1 MKIEI
6 SSLPHTLRLKG
17 VLFIILSFI
26 FVQQLFGQATPTV
39 TITGPDTVC
48 PKNFHPNGTIGNTYT
63 ATAMLWGQNIVCSSW
78 QWIISENGFPVAS
91 GLGNTI
97 SNYAFPGVG
106 TYRIQF
112 FTTCGPFNI
121 EKNLYVTSR
130 VKMPNPIQHVTAPI
144 MCNPGQEYFY
154 ATNPPLDLSDIS
166 CYYHYLYHWTA
177 PTGWSIDGGGN
188 SKEGGASVKIVAPAN
203 TPYGAYNISVQAT
216 IPSGQPGNPFKSAQ
230 VNYTIRV
237 GQFNSSEIYVTG
249 SQPVCNGNIYMY
261 TAVVPGGHK
270 NGYIY
275 SWYYPSGWSVQQTLS
290 NTITLYVPTYNSS
303 YGPVRFSVNTGCGSP
318 TGYSGITTYP
328 CNYTMYGNFMI
339 YPNPAVG
346 ELNVEYILSED
357 LKADQNVDSKSETT
371 HSSSAQEDDFKI
383 ELYDKYQKLVKT
395 GNSKLG
401 KVTLETQDL
410 QPGTYFLHIYFGK
423 EVFTNQIIIK

>member
-1 MKIEI
+1 
-6 SSLPHTLRLKG
+6 L
-17 VLFIILSFI
+17 V
-26 FVQQLFGQATPTV
+26 GQTVNVSGPT
-39 TITGPDTVC
+39 TVC
-48 PKNFHPNGTIGNTYT
+48 PNNFYPGGTTGHTYT
-63 ATAMLWGQNIVCSSW
+63 ASAYLAGQEITCGW
-78 QWIISENGFPVAS
+78 QWIISLDGFGIAS
-91 GLGNTI
+91 GQGRII
-97 SNYAFPGVG
+97 SNYAFPNVG

-112 FTTCGPFNI
+112 FADCNTVATI

-144 MCNPGQEYFY
+144 MCNPGQEYYY
-154 ATNPPLDLSDIS
+154 ATNPALDLSDPS
-166 CYYHYLYHWTA
+166 CFYHYLYDWTA

-188 SKEGGASVKIVAPAN
+188 SKMGGASVKIVAPAN
-203 TPYGAYNISVQAT
+203 TPHGAYNISVQAT
-216 IPSGQPGNPFKSAQ
+216 IPSGQPGNPFKSAK

-270 NGYIY
+270 NGYTY

-339 YPNPAVG
+339 YPNPPVG

-357 LKADQNVDSKSETT
+357 LKTDENGDTKSETT
-371 HSSSAQEDDFKI
+371 ISNPQEDEFKI

-401 KVTLETQDL
+401 KVTLETHDL
-410 QPGTYFLHIYFGK
+410 HPGNYFLHIYFGK
-423 EVFTNQIIIK
+423 EVFTDQIIIK